1 MEGQKRKSVL
11 WINKNTIRR
20 KEKDMKKIK
29 SLLMMTVVV
38 SAMMIAMVFSVS
50 ADETTDLSEM
60 KVYGVNASGTKTEVP
75 MSFNATTYEY
85 DLTVKSDVTSIEIE
99 AKTKDSTS
107 NWIIEKD
114 GINTKM
120 DTGMNKTIVAV
131 TSRAGVVQ
139 KYTLNT
145 KKLTTAEEATY
156 KEPETEAN
164 KVTKKTA
171 TDTSVK
177 VGKSKMKITSSFG
190 SDKIPEGFKKS
201 TQKYKGKKYTGIKGE
216 VKDITAFYL
225 YGDENEGF
233 YIYDKDKDKFY
244 AMSNIKIKSRMYT
257 IVQPKET
264 DGIVEAYKKKK
275 VTIIDQEIKA
285 WALDE
290 EEGMYLVYAMNW
302 NGDTNLYCYDDN
314 EKCFQRYLT
323 SSDANKQSEA
333 AAKAYN
339 KLQKDYNKLVDKYN
353 VLIKI
358 LCGLVIIII
367 ILVFVVINLALNK
380 KEKKIK
386 NDDHYS
392 SDDESNE
399 KLSKAEKKA
408 AKKEA
413 KKEKK
418 NQKYEQDD
426 DDIDSGIAIGQEEEK
441 KQKDELEA
449 GIQDDL
455 NKIGDEIEAEIS
467 GEISEDDVSPIVDLE
482 DENKSEEVEALEE
495 DASEVEKVPKRGIL
509 GRVPKSVP
517 YGDEPTFGTDKQSEE
532 GFYGGEV
539 DEEDEVFI
547 DIVDDDD
554 DVQDAKNDAEVSENA
569 DDEEDL
575 KETMKSLLPDE
586 QDDDD
591 DDDFQF
597 IDLD

>member
-1 MEGQKRKSVL
+1 
-11 WINKNTIRR
+11 
-20 KEKDMKKIK
+20 MKKIR
-29 SLLMMTVVV
+29 SLVMMAAAV
-38 SAMMIAMVFSVS
+38 STMIIAMVFSVS
-50 ADETTDLSEM
+50 ADEATDLSEM
-60 KVYGVNASGTKTEVP
+60 KVYGVNASGNKTEVP

-99 AKTKDSTS
+99 AETKDSAS
-107 NWIIEKD
+107 KWVIEKD

-131 TSRAGVVQ
+131 TSRAGAVQ

-145 KKLTTAEEATY
+145 KKLTAAEEATY
-156 KEPETEAN
+156 KEPETEEN
-164 KVTKKTA
+164 DTIKNTA
-171 TDTSVK
+171 SETTVK
-177 VGKSKMKITSSFG
+177 VGKSKMKIISSFG
-190 SDKIPEGFKKS
+190 NDKIPEGFKKS
-201 TQKYKGKKYTGIKGE
+201 TQKYKDKKYTAIKGE

-225 YGDENEGF
+225 YGKDKEGF
-233 YIYDKDKDKFY
+233 YIYDKDKDTFY
-244 AMSNIKIKSRMYT
+244 TMSNIKIKSRMYT
-257 IVQPKET
+257 IVQPEET

-275 VTIIDQEIKA
+275 VTIIDQKVKA

-358 LCGLVIIII
+358 LCAFVILII
-367 ILVFVVINLALNK
+367 ILIFVLINLVLNK

-386 NDDHYS
+386 NDNQYS
-392 SDDESNE
+392 LDDKNDE
-399 KLSKAEKKA
+399 KLSKADKKA

-413 KKEKK
+413 KKAKK

-426 DDIDSGIAIGQEEEK
+426 DDIDSGIAIEQDGEK
-441 KQKDELEA
+441 DFKDDLEK
-449 GIQDDL
+449 GIQEDL
-455 NKIGDEIEAEIS
+455 SKIGDEIEAEIS
-467 GEISEDDVSPIVDLE
+467 EDISEDDVSPIVDLQDVEKEVSAEEKSISE
-482 DENKSEEVEALEE
+482 DIEN
-495 DASEVEKVPKRGIL
+495 EVEKIPKRGIL
-509 GRVPKSVP
+509 GRAPKAVP

-547 DIVDDDD
+547 DIVEDDDKD
-554 DVQDAKNDAEVSENA
+554 DIEDVANDTEVSESA
-569 DDEEDL
+569 DYDDDL

>member
-1 MEGQKRKSVL
+1 VNQF
-11 WINKNTIRR
+11 NAIRR
-20 KEKDMKKIK
+20 KEKDMKRIK
-29 SLLMMTVVV
+29 NLLMMTVAV

-60 KVYGVNASGTKTEVP
+60 KVYGVSASGSKTEVP

-107 NWIIEKD
+107 KWIIEKD

-131 TSRAGVVQ
+131 TSRTGVVQ

-156 KEPETEAN
+156 KEPETEEN
-164 KVTKKTA
+164 KVTKNTA

-201 TQKYKGKKYTGIKGE
+201 TQKYKGKKYTAIKGE

-233 YIYDKDKDKFY
+233 YIYDKDKFY

-275 VTIIDQEIKA
+275 VTIIDQEVKA

-358 LCGLVIIII
+358 LCGLVILII

-386 NDDHYS
+386 NDDNYS
-392 SDDESNE
+392 SNVESKE

-408 AKKEA
+408 AKKA
-413 KKEKK
+413 KK

-426 DDIDSGIAIGQEEEK
+426 DDIDSGIAIGQEEERNP
-441 KQKDELEA
+441 KDELEA

-455 NKIGDEIEAEIS
+455 NKIGNEIDAEIS

-482 DENKSEEVEALEE
+482 DEKKSEEVEALEDDE
-495 DASEVEKVPKRGIL
+495 SEVEKVPKRGIL
-509 GRVPKSVP
+509 GRAPKSVP

-554 DVQDAKNDAEVSENA
+554 LKDAKNDAEVSENA

>member
-1 MEGQKRKSVL
+1 
-11 WINKNTIRR
+11 
-20 KEKDMKKIK
+20 
-29 SLLMMTVVV
+29 MTVAV

-60 KVYGVNASGTKTEVP
+60 KVYGVSASGSKTEVP

-107 NWIIEKD
+107 KWIIEKD

-131 TSRAGVVQ
+131 TSRTGVVQ

-156 KEPETEAN
+156 KEPETEEN
-164 KVTKKTA
+164 KVTKNTA

-201 TQKYKGKKYTGIKGE
+201 TQKYKGKKYTAIKGE

-233 YIYDKDKDKFY
+233 YIYDKDKFY

-275 VTIIDQEIKA
+275 VTIIDQEVKA

-358 LCGLVIIII
+358 LCGLVILII

-386 NDDHYS
+386 NDDNYS
-392 SDDESNE
+392 SNVESKE

-408 AKKEA
+408 AKKA
-413 KKEKK
+413 KK

-426 DDIDSGIAIGQEEEK
+426 DDIDSGIAIGQEEERNP
-441 KQKDELEA
+441 KDELEA

-455 NKIGDEIEAEIS
+455 NKIGNEIDAEIS

-482 DENKSEEVEALEE
+482 DEKKSEEVEALEDDE
-495 DASEVEKVPKRGIL
+495 SEVEKVPKRGIL
-509 GRVPKSVP
+509 GRAPKSVP

-554 DVQDAKNDAEVSENA
+554 LKDAKNDAEVSENA

>member
-1 MEGQKRKSVL
+1 
-11 WINKNTIRR
+11 
-20 KEKDMKKIK
+20 MKKIR
-29 SLLMMTVVV
+29 SLVMMAAAAST
-38 SAMMIAMVFSVS
+38 MIIAMVFSVS
-50 ADETTDLSEM
+50 ADEATDLSEM
-60 KVYGVNASGTKTEVP
+60 KVYGVNASGNKTEVP

-99 AKTKDSTS
+99 AETKDSAS
-107 NWIIEKD
+107 KWVIEKD

-131 TSRAGVVQ
+131 TSRAGAVQ

-145 KKLTTAEEATY
+145 KKLTAAEEATY
-156 KEPETEAN
+156 KEPETEEN
-164 KVTKKTA
+164 DTIKNTA
-171 TDTSVK
+171 SETTVK
-177 VGKSKMKITSSFG
+177 VGKSKMKIISSFG
-190 SDKIPEGFKKS
+190 NDKIPEGFKKS
-201 TQKYKGKKYTGIKGE
+201 TQKYKDKKYTAIKGE

-225 YGDENEGF
+225 YGKDKEGF
-233 YIYDKDKDKFY
+233 YIYDKDKDTFY
-244 AMSNIKIKSRMYT
+244 TMSNIKIKSRMYT
-257 IVQPKET
+257 IVQPEET

-275 VTIIDQEIKA
+275 VTIIDQKVKA

-358 LCGLVIIII
+358 LCAFVILII
-367 ILVFVVINLALNK
+367 ILIFVLINLVLNK

-386 NDDHYS
+386 NDNQYS
-392 SDDESNE
+392 LDDKNDE
-399 KLSKAEKKA
+399 KLSKADKKA

-413 KKEKK
+413 KKAKK

-426 DDIDSGIAIGQEEEK
+426 DDIDSGIAIEQDGEK
-441 KQKDELEA
+441 DFKDDLEK
-449 GIQDDL
+449 GIQEDL
-455 NKIGDEIEAEIS
+455 SKIGDEIEAEIS
-467 GEISEDDVSPIVDLE
+467 EDISEDDVSPIVDLQDVEKEVSAEEKSISE
-482 DENKSEEVEALEE
+482 DIEN
-495 DASEVEKVPKRGIL
+495 EVEKIPKRGIL
-509 GRVPKSVP
+509 GRAPKAVP

-547 DIVDDDD
+547 DIVEDDDKD
-554 DVQDAKNDAEVSENA
+554 DIEDVANDTEVSESA
-569 DDEEDL
+569 DYDDDL

>member
-1 MEGQKRKSVL
+1 
-11 WINKNTIRR
+11 
-20 KEKDMKKIK
+20 MKKIR
-29 SLLMMTVVV
+29 SLVMMAVAV
-38 SAMMIAMVFSVS
+38 STMIIAMVFSVS
-50 ADETTDLSEM
+50 ADEATDLSEM
-60 KVYGVNASGTKTEVP
+60 KVYGVNASGNKTEVP

-99 AKTKDSTS
+99 AETKDSAS
-107 NWIIEKD
+107 KWVIEKD

-131 TSRAGVVQ
+131 TSRAGAVQ

-145 KKLTTAEEATY
+145 KKLTAAEEATY

-164 KVTKKTA
+164 DTIKNTA
-171 TDTSVK
+171 SETTVK
-177 VGKSKMKITSSFG
+177 VGKSKMKIISSFG
-190 SDKIPEGFKKS
+190 NDKIPEGFKKS
-201 TQKYKGKKYTGIKGE
+201 TQKYKDKKYTAIKGE

-225 YGDENEGF
+225 YGKDKEGF
-233 YIYDKDKDKFY
+233 YIYDKDKDTFY
-244 AMSNIKIKSRMYT
+244 TMSNIKIKSRMYT
-257 IVQPKET
+257 IVQPEET

-275 VTIIDQEIKA
+275 VTIIDQKVKA

-358 LCGLVIIII
+358 LCAFVILII
-367 ILVFVVINLALNK
+367 ILIFVLINLVLNK

-386 NDDHYS
+386 NDNQYS
-392 SDDESNE
+392 LDDKNDE
-399 KLSKAEKKA
+399 KLSKADKKA

-413 KKEKK
+413 KKAKK

-426 DDIDSGIAIGQEEEK
+426 DDIDSGIAIEQDGEK
-441 KQKDELEA
+441 DFKDDLEK
-449 GIQDDL
+449 GIQEDL
-455 NKIGDEIEAEIS
+455 SKIGDEIEAEIS
-467 GEISEDDVSPIVDLE
+467 EDFSEDDVSPIVDLQDVEKEVSAEEKSISE
-482 DENKSEEVEALEE
+482 DIEN
-495 DASEVEKVPKRGIL
+495 EVEKIPKRGIL
-509 GRVPKSVP
+509 GRAPKAVP

-547 DIVDDDD
+547 DIVEDDDKD
-554 DVQDAKNDAEVSENA
+554 DIEDVANDTEVSESA
-569 DDEEDL
+569 DYDDDL

>member
-1 MEGQKRKSVL
+1 MKR
-11 WINKNTIRR
+11 IKN
-20 KEKDMKKIK
+20 
-29 SLLMMTVVV
+29 LLMMTVAV

-60 KVYGVNASGTKTEVP
+60 KVYGVSASGSKTEVP

-107 NWIIEKD
+107 KWIIEKD

-131 TSRAGVVQ
+131 TSRTGVVQ

-156 KEPETEAN
+156 KEPETEEN
-164 KVTKKTA
+164 KVTKNTA

-201 TQKYKGKKYTGIKGE
+201 TQKYKGKKYTAIKGE

-233 YIYDKDKDKFY
+233 YIYDKDKFY

-275 VTIIDQEIKA
+275 VTIIDQEVKA

-358 LCGLVIIII
+358 LCGLVILII

-386 NDDHYS
+386 NDDNYS
-392 SDDESNE
+392 SNVESKE

-408 AKKEA
+408 AKKA
-413 KKEKK
+413 KK

-426 DDIDSGIAIGQEEEK
+426 DDIDSGIAIGQEEERNP
-441 KQKDELEA
+441 KDELEA

-455 NKIGDEIEAEIS
+455 NKIGNEIDAEIS

-482 DENKSEEVEALEE
+482 DEKKSEEVEALEDDE
-495 DASEVEKVPKRGIL
+495 SEVEKVPKRGIL
-509 GRVPKSVP
+509 GRAPKSVP

-554 DVQDAKNDAEVSENA
+554 LKDAKNDAEVSENA

>member
-1 MEGQKRKSVL
+1 
-11 WINKNTIRR
+11 
-20 KEKDMKKIK
+20 MKKIR
-29 SLLMMTVVV
+29 SLVMMAAAV
-38 SAMMIAMVFSVS
+38 STMIIAMVFSVS
-50 ADETTDLSEM
+50 ADEATDLSEM
-60 KVYGVNASGTKTEVP
+60 KVYGVNASGNKTEVP

-99 AKTKDSTS
+99 AETKDSAS
-107 NWIIEKD
+107 KWVIEKD

-131 TSRAGVVQ
+131 TSRAGAVQ

-145 KKLTTAEEATY
+145 KKLTAAEEATY

-164 KVTKKTA
+164 DTIKNTA
-171 TDTSVK
+171 SETTVK
-177 VGKSKMKITSSFG
+177 VGKSKMKIISSFG
-190 SDKIPEGFKKS
+190 NDKIPEGFKKS
-201 TQKYKGKKYTGIKGE
+201 TQKYKDKKYTAIKGE

-225 YGDENEGF
+225 YGKDKEGF
-233 YIYDKDKDKFY
+233 YIYDKDKDTFY
-244 AMSNIKIKSRMYT
+244 TMSNIKIKSRMYT
-257 IVQPKET
+257 IVQPEET

-275 VTIIDQEIKA
+275 VTIIDQKVKA

-358 LCGLVIIII
+358 LCAFVILII
-367 ILVFVVINLALNK
+367 ILIFVLINLVLNK

-386 NDDHYS
+386 NDNQYS
-392 SDDESNE
+392 LDDKNDE
-399 KLSKAEKKA
+399 KLSKADKKA

-413 KKEKK
+413 KKAKK

-426 DDIDSGIAIGQEEEK
+426 DDIDSGIAIEQDGEK
-441 KQKDELEA
+441 DFKDDLEK
-449 GIQDDL
+449 GIQEDL
-455 NKIGDEIEAEIS
+455 SKIGDEIEAEIS
-467 GEISEDDVSPIVDLE
+467 EDISEDDVSPIVDLQDVEKEVSAEEKSISE
-482 DENKSEEVEALEE
+482 DIEN
-495 DASEVEKVPKRGIL
+495 EVEKIPKRGIL
-509 GRVPKSVP
+509 GRAPKAVP

-547 DIVDDDD
+547 DIVEDDDKD
-554 DVQDAKNDAEVSENA
+554 DIEDVANDTEVSESA
-569 DDEEDL
+569 DYDDDL